1 MKIAMVS
8 EHASPLAVLGGV
20 DAGGQN
26 VHVAELSAALA
37 DRGHQVT
44 VYTRRDDADQPVRV
58 LLRPG
63 VEVVQVDAG
72 PARHV
77 PKDDLFPFMDTFASV
92 LAAEWFVD
100 RPDVVH
106 GHFWMSGYAALE
118 AVKQVHARTGGVRIP
133 VVQTFHALGVVKRR
147 HQGTADTSP
156 AEREWI
162 EPAVGRSVDQVV
174 ATCSDEA
181 FELKTLGVPLH
192 AISVVPCGVDTELF
206 RPDGPVEERGR
217 PFRVLTASRLVRR
230 KGVGTTIAA
239 LAKLLDEGREAELVV
254 VGGAGTA
261 GADLADD
268 PEYQRLD
275 ALARSLG
282 VREHVTFRGQLG
294 QHDMPAVYRSADVVV
309 CAPWYEPFG
318 IVPLEAMA
326 CGRPVVA
333 SSVGGLIDTVVEDA
347 TGLHV
352 PPRDEEAVA
361 AAVGALL
368 DDRERRDAYG
378 RAGRERAESR
388 YTWHKVAAES
398 ERVYER
404 LVAGAANGL
413 AAPAVAATGTDTAH
427 VSNDPVGITPATTIP
442 GARPGRAG
450 RTARPTPAVLPHPTE
465 RTAR

>member
-26 VHVAELSAALA
+26 VHVAELSGALA

-44 VYTRRDDADQPVRV
+44 VYTRRDDPTQPVRV

-63 VEVVQVDAG
+63 VEVVHVDAG

-77 PKDDLFPFMDTFASV
+77 PKDDLFPYMGTFASI

-106 GHFWMSGYAALE
+106 AHFWMSGHAALD
-118 AVKQVHARTGGVRIP
+118 AVAQVQARTGGVRIP
-133 VVQTFHALGVVKRR
+133 VAQTFHALGVVKRR
-147 HQGTADTSP
+147 NQGTADTSP
-156 AEREWI
+156 EEREWV
-162 EPAVGRSVDQVV
+162 EPAVGRSADQVV

-181 FELKTLGVPLH
+181 FELKALGVPLQR
-192 AISVVPCGVDTELF
+192 ISVVPCGVDTDLF
-206 RPDGPVEERGR
+206 TPDGPAEERNR
-217 PFRVLTASRLVRR
+217 PFRVLSASRLVRR

-239 LAKLLDEGREAELVV
+239 VASLVAAGRDVELVV
-254 VGGAGTA
+254 VGGAGVA
-261 GADLADD
+261 GADLVDD

-275 ALARSLG
+275 ELARSLG
-282 VREHVTFRGQLG
+282 VRDHVTFRGQLG
-294 QHDMPAVYRSADVVV
+294 QREMPTVYRSADVVV

-352 PPRDEEAVA
+352 PPRDEDAVA
-361 AAVGALL
+361 AAVDGLL
-368 DDRERRDAYG
+368 ADPERREAYG
-378 RAGRERAESR
+378 RAGRARAEAR
-388 YTWHKVAAES
+388 YTWHKVAADS

-404 LVAGAANGL
+404 ML
-413 AAPAVAATGTDTAH
+413 AASGAVGATTAVTGNGTAAATAAGSIGPAA
-427 VSNDPVGITPATTIP
+427 TPA
-442 GARPGRAG
+442 PGRSRTSTAG
-450 RTARPTPAVLPHPTE
+450 RVPRAAQPTE

>member
-1 MKIAMVS
+1 MRIAMVS

-26 VHVAELSAALA
+26 VHVAELSGALA

-44 VYTRRDDADQPVRV
+44 VYTRRDDAAQPVRV

-63 VEVVQVDAG
+63 VEVVHVDAG
-72 PARHV
+72 PARQV
-77 PKDDLFPFMDTFASV
+77 PKDELFPYMGTFASV

-106 GHFWMSGYAALE
+106 AHFWMSGHAALE
-118 AVKQVHARTGGVRIP
+118 AVAQVQARTGGVRIP

-147 HQGTADTSP
+147 HQGAADTSP

-192 AISVVPCGVDTELF
+192 RISVVPCGVDVSLF
-206 RPDGPVEERGR
+206 QPAGGDLPVEERGR
-217 PFRVLTASRLVRR
+217 AARVLTASRLVRR

-239 LAKLLDEGREAELVV
+239 LAALVAEGRDVELVV

-282 VREHVTFRGQLG
+282 VRDHVTFRGQLA
-294 QHDMPAVYRSADVVV
+294 QHEMPAVYRSADVVV

-352 PPRDEEAVA
+352 PPRDEAAVA
-361 AAVGALL
+361 AAVGGLL
-368 DDRERRDAYG
+368 DDPERREAYG
-378 RAGRERAESR
+378 RAGRRRAETR
-388 YTWHKVAAES
+388 YTWQKVAADS
-398 ERVYER
+398 ERVYDR
-404 LVAGAANGL
+404 LIAGSSAVGSAAADGP
-413 AAPAVAATGTDTAH
+413 AAHSSTRSGRSVRTGQ
-427 VSNDPVGITPATTIP
+427 S
-442 GARPGRAG
+442 
-450 RTARPTPAVLPHPTE
+450 TE

>member
-26 VHVAELSAALA
+26 VHVAELSGALA

-44 VYTRRDDADQPVRV
+44 VYTRRDDAAQPVRV

-63 VEVVQVDAG
+63 VEVVHVDAG
-72 PARHV
+72 PARAV
-77 PKDDLFPFMDTFASV
+77 PKDDLFPYMATFATV
-92 LAAEWFVD
+92 LAAEWFID

-106 GHFWMSGYAALE
+106 AHFWMSGHAALE
-118 AVKQVHARTGGVRIP
+118 AVAQVQSRTGGIRIP

-147 HQGTADTSP
+147 HQGAADTSP

-192 AISVVPCGVDTELF
+192 RISVVPCGVDTELF
-206 RPDGPVEERGR
+206 RPDGPVEQRSR
-217 PFRVLTASRLVRR
+217 PFRILSASRLVRR

-239 LAKLLDEGREAELVV
+239 LAALVDAGRDVELVV
-254 VGGAGTA
+254 VGGAGVA
-261 GADLADD
+261 GADLPDD

-275 ALARSLG
+275 ALARELG
-282 VREHVTFRGQLG
+282 VRDHVTFRGQLG
-294 QHDMPAVYRSADVVV
+294 QRDMPEVYRSADVVV

-352 PPRDEEAVA
+352 PPRDEAAVA

-368 DDRERRDAYG
+368 DDPDRREAYG
-378 RAGRERAESR
+378 RAGRERAETR
-388 YTWHKVAAES
+388 YTWHKVAADS

-404 LVAGAANGL
+404 LIAGSAGNGT
-413 AAPAVAATGTDTAH
+413 ATG
-427 VSNDPVGITPATTIP
+427 ATT
-442 GARPGRAG
+442 GATGLGATADG
-450 RTARPTPAVLPHPTE
+450 RTRTTRSGRPVRSAHPTE

>member
-8 EHASPLAVLGGV
+8 EHASPLATLGGV

-26 VHVAELSAALA
+26 VHVAELSGALA

-44 VYTRRDDADQPVRV
+44 VYTRRDAADLPVRV

-63 VEVVQVDAG
+63 VEVVHVDAG
-72 PARHV
+72 PARTV
-77 PKDDLFPFMDTFASV
+77 PKDELFPFMGTFATV

-106 GHFWMSGYAALE
+106 AHFWMSGHAALE
-118 AVKQVHARTGGVRIP
+118 AVAQVQARTGGVRIP
-133 VVQTFHALGVVKRR
+133 VAQTFHALGVVKRR
-147 HQGTADTSP
+147 HQGSADTSP
-156 AEREWI
+156 AEREWV

-181 FELKTLGVPLH
+181 FELKALGVPLH
-192 AISVVPCGVDTELF
+192 RISVVPCGVDVETF

-217 PFRVLTASRLVRR
+217 THRVLTASRLVQR

-239 LAKLLDEGREAELVV
+239 VAELVHEGRDV
-254 VGGAGTA
+254 ELVIVGGAGVA
-261 GADLADD
+261 GADLPDD

-275 ALARSLG
+275 ALARELG
-282 VREHVTFRGQLG
+282 IRDHVHFRGQLG

-326 CGRPVVA
+326 CGRPVIA

-361 AAVGALL
+361 TAIGTLL
-368 DDRERRDAYG
+368 EDPERREAFG
-378 RAGRERAESR
+378 AAGRERAVAR
-388 YTWHKVAAES
+388 YTWQKVAAES
-398 ERVYER
+398 ERVYDR
-404 LVAGAANGL
+404 LLAGGS
-413 AAPAVAATGTDTAH
+413 AVADTRP
-427 VSNDPVGITPATTIP
+427 S
-442 GARPGRAG
+442 ARRAPR
-450 RTARPTPAVLPHPTE
+450 RTATTE